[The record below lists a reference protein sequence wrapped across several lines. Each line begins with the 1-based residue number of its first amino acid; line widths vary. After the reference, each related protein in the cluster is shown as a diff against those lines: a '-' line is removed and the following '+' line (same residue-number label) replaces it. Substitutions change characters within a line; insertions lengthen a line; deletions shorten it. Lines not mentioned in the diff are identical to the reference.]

1 MIRKQFPT
9 PYDVE
14 QTMMFRTTSFDALRR
29 FIQRRGLFIAGWGRQ
44 DIAGFAVNI
53 LFDHQ
58 DYVQL
63 RRIAL
68 GSEASASISGFTLR
82 HRLHD
87 VDAQRLISDIIR
99 LRADIADKIESLAR
113 RGEPIPKLDM
123 PVQHS
128 PSFLGIHFE
137 YERVIPGRVE
147 LIQRVQSQ
155 VDLTLE
161 SIGDTQWRIVCYP
174 QANQDV
180 KRIQKL
186 LKRMAGGEYDAYT
199 ISLEPLSRGERIQ
212 FFDDLLQHYS
222 RDKEW
227 VFEQVTGIII
237 RRPTTDLGDD
247 ILELEEEDSEL
258 LDFDS
263 DREIEELD
271 REYVQSITQAILE
284 GKHLRTN
291 KFVQDC
297 EVQGFYFLAMTIE
310 LSNKQTPELVQIRI
324 RFKLSPQMF
333 EVVLADMA
341 ERDEMGDRPA
351 TFPDDRQREILKE
364 FWNTSHEIWHRI
376 HDKVFR
382 PPSGQLSFADEIES
396 KERILHAL
404 GEQIAEDS
412 PA

>member
-1 MIRKQFPT
+1 VIEKQFPT

-29 FIQRRGLFIAGWGRQ
+29 FMQRRGMFIAGLGKR
-44 DIAGFAVNI
+44 DIAGFAANI

-58 DYVQL
+58 DYMQL

-68 GSEASASISGFTLR
+68 GAEASASISGFTLR

-87 VDAQRLISDIIR
+87 VDAETLISDIVR
-99 LRADIADKIESLAR
+99 LRADIADKSESLAR

-123 PVQHS
+123 PVRHS
-128 PSFLGIHFE
+128 SSFLGIHFE

-155 VDLTLE
+155 VDLTME
-161 SIGDTQWRIVCYP
+161 NIGGTQWRVVCYP

-186 LKRMAGGEYDAYT
+186 LERMAGGGYDAYT

-227 VFEQVTGIII
+227 VFEQVTGIMI

-247 ILELEEEDSEL
+247 SLQLEEEDSEL
-258 LDFDS
+258 PDFDS
-263 DREIEELD
+263 DQEIEELD

-297 EVQGFYFLAMTIE
+297 EKQGFYFLAMTIE
-310 LSNKQTPELVQIRI
+310 LSNKRTPEVIQVRI

-333 EVVLADMA
+333 EVILVGMA
-341 ERDEMGDRPA
+341 ERDEMGERST
-351 TFPDDRQREILKE
+351 TFPDDRQREILRE
-364 FWNTSHEIWHRI
+364 FWNTSHMIWHQI
-376 HDKVFR
+376 HDKAFR
-382 PPSGQLSFADEIES
+382 PTPGQLSFADEIERE
-396 KERILHAL
+396 ERVLHAVD
-404 GEQIAEDS
+404 EQIAEDS

>member
-1 MIRKQFPT
+1 
-9 PYDVE
+9 
-14 QTMMFRTTSFDALRR
+14 MMFSTTSFDALKR

-44 DIAGFAVNI
+44 DIAGCAANI

-58 DYVQL
+58 DYMQL

-87 VDAQRLISDIIR
+87 IDAQRLISDIIR
-99 LRADIADKIESLAR
+99 LRADIAQKSESLAR

-128 PSFLGIHFE
+128 SSFLGIHFE

-161 SIGDTQWRIVCYP
+161 SIGGTQWRIVCYP

-199 ISLEPLSRGERIQ
+199 ISLEPLSRRERIQ

-222 RDKEW
+222 HDKEW
-227 VFEQVTGIII
+227 IFEQVTGIVI

-247 ILELEEEDSEL
+247 SLELEEEDSESP
-258 LDFDS
+258 DFDS

-271 REYVQSITQAILE
+271 RKYVQSITQAILE

-310 LSNKQTPELVQIRI
+310 LSNKKTPELVQVRI
-324 RFKLSPQMF
+324 RFKLSPRMF
-333 EVVLADMA
+333 EVVLASMV
-341 ERDEMGDRPA
+341 ERDEMGDRQA
-351 TFPDDRQREILKE
+351 AFPDDRQREILKE

-382 PPSGQLSFADEIES
+382 PPSGQLSFADEVEK
-396 KERILHAL
+396 KERAIHEVGRQRA
-404 GEQIAEDS
+404 GDS
-412 PA
+412 PV